1 MNWTILILALFLIVC
16 EAVFEGL
23 SIRGK
28 HLASEL
34 IELVYRAVLTLV
46 LFAWVTGIK
55 SIINIDVQFI
65 RVIIGYVFLRFSIFD
80 PIWNLAAGQPINFVG
95 STKLF
100 DKFLQEIRNLW
111 GMNSVWFVR
120 FIAGFWG
127 VAWLLGK

>member
-1 MNWTILILALFLIVC
+1 MNWIILIALFLIVF
-16 EAVFEGL
+16 EAVYEGL
-23 SIRGK
+23 LIRGK
-28 HLASEL
+28 HIASEL

-46 LFAWVTGIK
+46 LFAWVTGTK
-55 SIINIDVQFI
+55 SIINTDVQFI
-65 RVIIGYVFLRFSIFD
+65 RIIVGYVFLRFSIFD

-111 GMNSVWFVR
+111 GINSIWFVR